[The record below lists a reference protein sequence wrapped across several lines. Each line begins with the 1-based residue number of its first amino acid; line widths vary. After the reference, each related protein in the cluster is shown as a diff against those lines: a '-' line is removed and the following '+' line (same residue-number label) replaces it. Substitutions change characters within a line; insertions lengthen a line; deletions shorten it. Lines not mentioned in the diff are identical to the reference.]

1 LLSANLSQNY
11 HTNPKPRIGRRQSFN
26 KKRIVL
32 IVFGALLLGGSLFSQ
47 SNKFMITG
55 RFKIDGGSKSGAKII
70 LEKDGRQVKSLDGEA
85 RFEIGLDYQAVYTVS
100 FVKEGFVTKR
110 LRFDTHVA
118 QERIEYGFIPFDFT
132 VEIFEQFDDMNVVV
146 FNQPVGKIAFS
157 DIIDEFDYDTDY
169 TKSIQSQIDE
179 VLDEVEEKKEE
190 KAQKQAEELQK
201 QEAVNKRV
209 SNITSAAEKSASAG
223 KLDEAL
229 DKYVEASKVKDSPEI
244 QQKIKALEGQI
255 EKKKQAEVEKAAAA
269 KAAAESKA
277 AEKAA
282 KDAQAS
288 ASAEA
293 KAAAEAKAK
302 ADAETKAA
310 ADAKAAELAA
320 KEAEAKTDLVSKE
333 SESSEKEAEEIA
345 AAKARAAEQAKLD
358 ALAKQK
364 LAQKNEE
371 RESINKLIDEG
382 DQSFQANRLEQ
393 SKAKYN
399 DVLAIEPN
407 SDLSKKVS
415 QIDGLLKQKALD
427 AEKPKQAAQ
436 AIASGPKESTEL
448 ASIIISEERKQE
460 NPLVGLTLQSAE
472 APVVND
478 SKTARVIN
486 GSSPVFSEERPGKAM
501 VSSANLNEED
511 LYGGVQKEVASQN
524 QKMSVETEQRVLR
537 EKYPTRKT
545 IETEK
550 AGTSLITYVYINQGD
565 FVNVYKKVE
574 HGWGGVFFFINERPI
589 NRRLW
594 EHETQ

>member
-1 LLSANLSQNY
+1 
-11 HTNPKPRIGRRQSFN
+11 
-26 KKRIVL
+26 
-32 IVFGALLLGGSLFSQ
+32 
-47 SNKFMITG
+47 M
-55 RFKIDGGSKSGAKII
+55 
-70 LEKDGRQVKSLDGEA
+70 DGEA

-269 KAAAESKA
+269 KAAAETKAASEAQAKAEAEAKAAAAKGAEDKAAAESKA